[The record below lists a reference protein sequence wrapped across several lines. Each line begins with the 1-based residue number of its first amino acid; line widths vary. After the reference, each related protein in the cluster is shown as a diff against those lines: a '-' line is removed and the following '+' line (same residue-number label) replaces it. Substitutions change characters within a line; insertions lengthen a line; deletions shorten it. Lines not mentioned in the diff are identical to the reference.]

1 MEETKKQSTVPY
13 WIAAVITIILLLFCA
28 FSFINAKNA
37 EIEAEKAFDEAE
49 KLMNETDAD
58 TDAIL
63 DEIADVEF
71 ETDLI
76 TEEQKELFDS
86 IKEAQK

>member
-1 MEETKKQSTVPY
+1 
-13 WIAAVITIILLLFCA
+13 
-28 FSFINAKNA
+28 
-37 EIEAEKAFDEAE
+37 
-49 KLMNETDAD
+49 MNETDAD